1 MGTGDQITEEP
12 FACTVRARRWRGW
25 PPPHC
30 NHLWAPT
37 LHGAYC
43 LEWYTYFVP
52 TLYQQFQ
59 EWRETT
65 HTHTHT
71 HTHIYIYKDSAKSC
85 PTLAIPWTVACQAHL
100 SMGFSRQ
107 EYWSGLPFPS
117 SGELPYQKIE
127 PRSPTSQ
134 AEALLTELHKKPRQG
149 PNVYFRGLYL
159 WFPLEKETA
168 IHSSILAWRIS
179 WTEESDGLWTWLSD

>member
-1 MGTGDQITEEP
+1 MIIWEQVIRLLKSPLPAQLEQGDEEGDLHRT
-12 FACTVRARRWRGW
+12 ATISEH
-25 PPPHC
+25 PPCMVLIVWNDTH
-30 NHLWAPT
+30 T
-37 LHGAYC
+37 LSQ
-43 LEWYTYFVP
+43 LYTSSFRNEER
-52 TLYQQFQ
+52 LH
-59 EWRETT
+59 T

-71 HTHIYIYKDSAKSC
+71 HTYIYKDSAKSC

-179 WTEESDGLWTWLSD
+179 WHFPTR

>member
-1 MGTGDQITEEP
+1 MTSTALQPSLSTHP
-12 FACTVRARRWRGW
+12 AW
-25 PPPHC
+25 
-30 NHLWAPT
+30 
-37 LHGAYC
+37 C
-43 LEWYTYFVP
+43 LLSGMIHILCPNSIPAVSGMKRDY
-52 TLYQQFQ
+52 
-59 EWRETT
+59 T

-71 HTHIYIYKDSAKSC
+71 HTHTYIYKDSAKSC

-107 EYWSGLPFPS
+107 EYWSGLPFPA
-117 SGELPYQKIE
+117 SGDLPYQKIE

-179 WTEESDGLWTWLSD
+179 WTEESDGLWT